1 MKKIIYPYL
10 MQEKK
15 NIFAQFLSPAR
26 RLKLKKIIEKYK
38 SKNY

>member
-10 MQEKK
+10 MQEK